1 MRISGSVGCPAGA
14 SGPAARRG
22 LSSVGAGGMAQ
33 DFQFLWRE
41 LWPARPQGAH
51 TESSVVVVDRASAR
65 GEVILMYICPR
76 SHLPG
81 KAARVRIEHGI
92 LSPLVVIDK
101 RCLSGTPH
109 RRPDCRRYRLL
120 PRCGPF
126 FVSCTVVALQS
137 RNSQLHCCSIS
148 HPFVCLRHSGSGLP
162 SCNPIILSQLTD

>member
-65 GEVILMYICPR
+65 GEVILMYTCQGPR

-101 RCLSGTPH
+101 RCLSGTRH

-120 PRCGPF
+120 FGAGLLRFMYRCGVA
-126 FVSCTVVALQS
+126 VSQFSAPLLFYLASICLSQTLRFRAALLQS
-137 RNSQLHCCSIS
+137 N
-148 HPFVCLRHSGSGLP
+148 HSESA
-162 SCNPIILSQLTD
+162 D